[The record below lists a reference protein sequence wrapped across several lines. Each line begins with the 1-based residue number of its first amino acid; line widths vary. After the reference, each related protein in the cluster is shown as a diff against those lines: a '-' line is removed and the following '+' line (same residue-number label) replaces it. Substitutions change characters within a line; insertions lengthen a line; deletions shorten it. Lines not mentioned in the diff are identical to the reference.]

1 MNMNASSIAAAGRT
15 LSREESLFL
24 HRSRDATRVG
34 FPSYFRAREYGEPM
48 TDLSENTRLDRRR
61 SVRLRRSAMLRAKL
75 DEIDRPNIKI
85 AEARDEWAQSFALV
99 YREYLDSGYIAEPH
113 PSRMH
118 LSVYNL
124 LPATCVFIF
133 RTYVTVIST
142 LTQIFDSELF
152 GLPMDALYKAEL
164 DALRSRGRKITE
176 LSALATPKETRWCNL
191 MVFLSKTMFE
201 YSMMNN
207 IDDICIM
214 VNPKHVNFYKTMFL
228 FEDFGE
234 ERFYPGVGAPAIALR
249 INMEHIENKASEKY
263 KDFDVDDNIHEFFYK
278 MKSTLVE
285 LNNGWTFYDKRPPM
299 DEEDARFFFNSR
311 QDICEKLSPRQM
323 EHLTR
328 LYPFLK
334 SIPASPMR
342 TDHP

>member
-1 MNMNASSIAAAGRT
+1 MS
-15 LSREESLFL
+15 
-24 HRSRDATRVG
+24 
-34 FPSYFRAREYGEPM
+34 
-48 TDLSENTRLDRRR
+48 DLSENNRQDRRR

-85 AEARDEWAQSFALV
+85 AETRDEWAQSFALV
-99 YREYLDSGYIAEPH
+99 YREYLASGYITEPH

-124 LPATCVFIF
+124 LPTTCVFVF

-152 GLPMDALYKAEL
+152 GLPMDALYRPEL
-164 DALRSRGRKITE
+164 DALRAQGRRITE
-176 LSALATPKETRWCNL
+176 LSALATPRETRWCNL

-201 YSMMNN
+201 YSMMND

-214 VNPKHVNFYKTMFL
+214 VNPKHVSFYKTMFL

-234 ERFYPGVGAPAIALR
+234 ERFYPGVGAPAVALR
-249 INMEHIENKASEKY
+249 INMELIEHKASEKY

-278 MKSTLVE
+278 MKSTLLE
-285 LNNGWTFYDKRPPM
+285 LNNGWTHYDKRPPM

-311 QDICEKLSPRQM
+311 QDLCRRLSPPQM
-323 EHLTR
+323 GYLAG

-334 SIPASPMR
+334 TIPASPAR
-342 TDHP
+342 TGSP

>member
-1 MNMNASSIAAAGRT
+1 
-15 LSREESLFL
+15 
-24 HRSRDATRVG
+24 
-34 FPSYFRAREYGEPM
+34 M
-48 TDLSENTRLDRRR
+48 TDISENTRQDRRR

-85 AEARDEWAQSFALV
+85 AETRDEWSQSFALV
-99 YREYLDSGYIAEPH
+99 YREYLASGYIAQPH
-113 PSRMH
+113 PSGMH

-152 GLPMDALYKAEL
+152 GLPMDALYRPEL
-164 DALRSRGRKITE
+164 DALRSQGRKITE
-176 LSALATPKETRWCNL
+176 LSALATPRETRWCNL

-234 ERFYPGVGAPAIALR
+234 ERFYPGVGAPAVALR
-249 INMEHIENKASEKY
+249 INMEHIEDKASEKY
-263 KDFDVDDNIHEFFYK
+263 RDFETDDNIHEFFYK
-278 MKSTLVE
+278 MKSTLVD

-299 DEEDARFFFNSR
+299 SEEDATFFFNAR
-311 QDICEKLSPRQM
+311 PEITANLTMRQM

-334 SIPASPMR
+334 SIPASTMR

>member
-1 MNMNASSIAAAGRT
+1 
-15 LSREESLFL
+15 
-24 HRSRDATRVG
+24 
-34 FPSYFRAREYGEPM
+34 M
-48 TDLSENTRLDRRR
+48 TDLCENTRLDRRR

-85 AEARDEWAQSFALV
+85 AENRNEWAQSFALV
-99 YREYLDSGYIAEPH
+99 YREYLASGYIKQPH
-113 PSRMH
+113 PSKMH

-124 LPATCVFIF
+124 LPSTCVFIF

-142 LTQIFDSELF
+142 LTQIFDSSLF
-152 GLPMDALYKAEL
+152 GLPMDALYRPEL
-164 DALRSRGRKITE
+164 DALRSEGRKITE
-176 LSALATPKETRWCNL
+176 LSALATPVETRWCNL

-201 YSMMNN
+201 YSRMNK

-234 ERFYPGVGAPAIALR
+234 ERFYAGVGAPAVALR
-249 INMEHIENKASEKY
+249 INMEHIEDRASEHY
-263 KDFDVDDNIHEFFYK
+263 KDFEVEENIHEFFYK

-285 LNNGWTFYDKRPPM
+285 MNNGWTFYDKRPPM
-299 DEEDARFFFNSR
+299 SEEDARFFFDTR
-311 QDICEKLSPRQM
+311 QEICENLSPRQM

-328 LYPFLK
+328 LYPFVG
-334 SIPASPMR
+334 SIPAFPMR
-342 TDHP
+342 TDHR

>member
-1 MNMNASSIAAAGRT
+1 
-15 LSREESLFL
+15 
-24 HRSRDATRVG
+24 
-34 FPSYFRAREYGEPM
+34 M
-48 TDLSENTRLDRRR
+48 TDLSENTRQDRRR

-99 YREYLDSGYIAEPH
+99 YREYLDSVYIQQPH
-113 PSRMH
+113 PSGMH
-118 LSVYNL
+118 LNVYNL

-152 GLPMDALYKAEL
+152 GLPMDALYRPEL
-164 DALRSRGRKITE
+164 DALRSKGRKITE
-176 LSALATPKETRWCNL
+176 LSALATPRETRWCNL
-191 MVFLSKTMFE
+191 MVFLSKAMFE

-214 VNPKHVNFYKTMFL
+214 VNPKHLNFYKTMFL
-228 FEDFGE
+228 FEEFGE
-234 ERFYPGVGAPAIALR
+234 ERFYPGVGAPAVALR
-249 INMEHIENKASEKY
+249 INMEHIEDKASEKY
-263 KDFDVDDNIHEFFYK
+263 KDFEVDDNIHEFFYK

-285 LNNGWTFYDKRPPM
+285 LNNGWTFYEKRPPM
-299 DEEDARFFFNSR
+299 NEEDARFFFDTR
-311 QDICEKLSPRQM
+311 QEICKNLSPRQM

-328 LYPFLK
+328 LYPFLG
-334 SIPASPMR
+334 SIPAFPMHP
-342 TDHP
+342 DHP